1 MAVQLFKL
9 KIVVDSD
16 ITTDLYPDV
25 NQYFYELDLGD
36 VDEGTLTIPAASF
49 VDDTGAAPDA
59 LEVVSTNNG
68 YYRLFINGVLQQSAL
83 YTVDNQGANVTIIDA
98 DTIEE
103 DAPITLIVTNFV
115 PVSTADNTVIT

>member
-25 NQYFYELDLGD
+25 KQYFYLLDPDD
-36 VDEGTLTIPAASF
+36 VEEGTLTIPAANF
-49 VDDTGAAPDA
+49 VDDTGINQTA
-59 LEVVSTNNG
+59 LDVVSPNNG
-68 YYRLFINGVLQQSAL
+68 YYRLFINGVLQQSDL
-83 YTVDNQGANVTIIDA
+83 YTVDSEGADVIIIDA

-103 DAPITLIVTNFV
+103 DAPITLIVTNFA
-115 PVSTADNTVIT
+115 PDSSADNTVTT